1 MFKIYFVNSAYE
13 KDQVLMYD
21 DTRDD
26 DELKLGNPKLHI
38 EVNAAGTLDFE
49 LPSTNVAYSKI
60 IPMVTELH
68 VIKDNQKTHDK
79 HIWFGRV
86 LTIDTDLYRTKTC
99 HCEGGLAYLNDCIY
113 YDKSADHGSWSN
125 LKTVGR
131 ALFARYESPTLNDGG
146 VHVYGVSPNEAS
158 AVIANIMSGGSNYKE
173 KLKVPFKH
181 LGRIA
186 KDTDSDVPVY
196 AWVNEPVVPSGD
208 QKDDDYYF
216 DEENLNSALQNQCGI
231 TNPNNMTAID
241 LISSM
246 MSNVGGLFWV
256 SKTPHYPKRTFGSA
270 DLGDAVYVMQLH
282 MRRYYPAFNPEEGQ
296 TIQFGENLTDLTITD
311 DGTTFFTAVHPHGQH
326 INSGEDFTLDGR
338 GVQTGTTYVNKRT
351 WKIDPAHGVMY
362 CPELVEQYGMIIRDL
377 DVGTTNIYEQLVG
390 LGISE
395 IDSIPIISKTV
406 GGSWTSGLRELTVK
420 GIDLSLYNV
429 DYSSIELTDAVR
441 VLAPRHGI
449 DTYLNTTAIDYD
461 LQNVENTVFTLNAI
475 KTSNEIAN
483 ASPSY
488 SSSSGSSSSASAY
501 VHPKHTEHDL
511 GLYKFSNDNLGH
523 IDSAVAVSKKDIT
536 ALGIPGEDTKYY
548 VSSSWNPDAH
558 GVTLTDSKGNT
569 TVAPLETYRRTLPLK
584 SYSTD
589 GEYVNGRGY
598 LIYTTG
604 FQIKSEYRR
613 YDATHP
619 LNIGGSYTLSSDQ
632 IEHKWSINGDIK
644 VDGNTVILHLK
655 TDTDDSDLSLN
666 VYAYEYFEPATD
678 GHDYILYHAWI
689 AVYISKDLTKLSYSA
704 AALSSIQYTDM
715 EGLYLQSPPDSDH
728 AIDYSKLVKQTEN
741 ASDENTT
748 YELSKTGSTITL
760 TGSDGSSSS
769 VTDSDTTY
777 ELVQF
782 YINNDPDGPLIS
794 LKDSNSRHSL
804 MRVPNTFTL
813 SKTDIQ
819 IAIGRYVN
827 IRDDYKVILDLAFF
841 ASSGFG
847 DGMDRARDYPVI
859 IDSYITLN
867 FGELITKRFLVR
879 IITSALSDVA
889 IVPARAIVRQLDST
903 SAYSNTKWQVFL
915 GHTDDIARKGLVT
928 AIRICLHNN
937 TYSDITDIKAK
948 TFTYF
953 ATSIYGELLERPR
966 LEINT
971 YDIATTEI
979 DTIFELSSQNASDV
993 AFTGDYNDLSN
1004 KPAIP
1009 DISGK
1014 QDKSTAVTHTA
1025 NTAVGSATKPV
1036 YVAANGAATAISH
1049 SINADVPANANFTDT
1064 TYNDATQSAHGLMTA
1079 ADKKKLDGMDLS
1091 KYLPLAG
1098 GVMSGDI
1105 DIATHGVDLLVGS
1118 HRATN
1123 TTYATAVAGATIST
1137 KQAYSDGLTIRKSM
1151 IGSYLDPNSVWNNII
1166 SVRHRNGADDGP
1178 NYGMYLRSL
1187 LTSNGDLIWNKQTAA
1202 DTWQGERTLLDS
1214 VNYTSYAAKSDHTH
1228 AAITNSS
1235 QVASGAANAEQWVR
1249 LGTLKSSGNF
1259 STAVISVWSGDGAN
1273 GKAAQNSWFDIH
1285 IKDGWQST
1293 ESAAKA
1299 CGVTVYRTRCN
1310 TVKVKV
1316 IPTAHDTY
1324 TVWVY
1329 LPWKYWN
1336 SNYSVHGKYSSWTPQ
1351 VLKQIAEPEG
1361 TGSDT
1366 AYYDQ
1371 AFLTSTVAKATEATT
1386 LTDSGW
1392 VNCPLAVTGNT
1403 TYPTSASTIRVRK
1416 YGKMVKLEG
1425 WVKYA
1430 KAFNNGHNVATIP
1443 DGYRPES
1450 HMELIGVPSAGS
1462 GTKVLFYV
1470 GISAGG
1476 NISFSPADSAG
1487 SATFNPAMS
1496 YDFQATYFID

>member
-21 DTRDD
+21 DTRVD

-38 EVNAAGTLDFE
+38 EVNVAGTLDFE

-68 VIKDNQKTHDK
+68 VIKDNQKTHNK
-79 HIWFGRV
+79 RIWFGRV
-86 LTIDTDLYRTKTC
+86 LTIDTDLYGTRTC

-113 YDKSADHGSWSN
+113 YDQSVDMGSWSN
-125 LKTVGR
+125 QRAVGR

-146 VHVYGVSPNEAS
+146 VHVYGVSTQEAS

-173 KLKVPFKH
+173 NLKTPFKH

-196 AWVNEPVVPSGD
+196 AWVNEPVVSSGD
-208 QKDDDYYF
+208 QNDEDYYF
-216 DEENLNSALQNQCGI
+216 DEDNLNYSVQNQCGI
-231 TNPNNMTAID
+231 TNPNNLTATD

-256 SKTPHYPKRTFGSA
+256 SKTPQYPKRTFGSA
-270 DLGDAVYVMQLH
+270 DFGDAVYVMQLH

-296 TIQFGENLTDLTITD
+296 TILLGENMTDLTITD
-311 DGTTFFTAVHPHGQH
+311 DGTTFFTAVHPHGQRPS
-326 INSGEDFTLDGR
+326 SGKDFTLR
-338 GVQTGTTYVNKRT
+338 GDWSQTGTTYINKRT
-351 WKIDPAHGVMY
+351 WKIDPVHGVMY
-362 CPELVEQYGMIIRDL
+362 CPELVERYGMIIRDL
-377 DVGTTNIYEQLVG
+377 DVGTTNMYEQLVG

-395 IDSIPIISKTV
+395 IDSIPLISKTV
-406 GGSWTSGLRELTVK
+406 GGSWTSGVRELTVK
-420 GIDLSLYNV
+420 GIDMSLYNT

-449 DTYLNTTAIDYD
+449 DTYLNVTAIDYD

-475 KTSNEIAN
+475 KSANEITN

-488 SSSSGSSSSASAY
+488 GSNSVSPSSGSSY

-523 IDSAVAVSKKDIT
+523 VDSAVNVTKKDIT
-536 ALGIPGEDTKYY
+536 ALGIPSENTKYY
-548 VSSSWNPDAH
+548 VSSSRNPDAH
-558 GVTLTDSKGNT
+558 GVTLTDSQNKT
-569 TVAPLETYRRTLPLK
+569 TVATLETYRRTLPLN
-584 SYSTD
+584 SYSND
-589 GEYVNGRGY
+589 GEYVEGRGY

-604 FQIKSEYRR
+604 FQIKSEYGRF
-613 YDATHP
+613 DATHP
-619 LNIGGSYTLSSDQ
+619 LNLEGRYTLISDGVD
-632 IEHKWSINGDIK
+632 HKWSVNGD
-644 VDGNTVILHLK
+644 VTANGNTVILNLK
-655 TDTDDSDLSLN
+655 TDTSDSDLSIN
-666 VYAYEYFEPATD
+666 VYAYGHFEEAVD
-678 GHDYILYHAWI
+678 GHEYILYHVWLAI
-689 AVYISKDLTKLSYSA
+689 YLSKNLTGLEYTTA
-704 AALSSIQYTDM
+704 TLSSIQYTDF

-728 AIDYSKLVKQTEN
+728 AIDYSKLVKQTESAAGDN
-741 ASDENTT
+741 IK
-748 YELSKTGSTITL
+748 YELSKTGNTITL
-760 TGSDGSSSS
+760 TGSDGTSSR

-827 IRDDYKVILDLAFF
+827 IGDDYKVILDLAFF

-903 SAYSNTKWQVFL
+903 SVYSNTKWQVFL
-915 GHTDDIARKGLVT
+915 GHTDDTARKGLVT

-937 TYSDITDIKAK
+937 TYSDITGIKAK

-979 DTIFELSSQNASDV
+979 DTILELSSQNAPDV

-1004 KPAIP
+1004 KPTIP
-1009 DISGK
+1009 NISGK
-1014 QDKSTAVTHTA
+1014 QDKSTAVTHSA

-1036 YVAANGAATAISH
+1036 YVAANGVATPISH
-1049 SINADVPANANFTDT
+1049 SINSDVPANAKFTDT
-1064 TYNDATQSAHGLMTA
+1064 TYSDATQSTHGLMTA
-1079 ADKKKLDGMDLS
+1079 EDKKKLDGLDASRFMNLNNS
-1091 KYLPLAG
+1091 AIVIYGAG
-1098 GVMSGDI
+1098 G
-1105 DIATHGVDLLVGS
+1105 
-1118 HRATN
+1118 
-1123 TTYATAVAGATIST
+1123 TA
-1137 KQAYSDGLTIRKSM
+1137 
-1151 IGSYLDPNSVWNNII
+1151 
-1166 SVRHRNGADDGP
+1166 
-1178 NYGMYLRSL
+1178 
-1187 LTSNGDLIWNKQTAA
+1187 
-1202 DTWQGERTLLDS
+1202 
-1214 VNYTSYAAKSDHTH
+1214 
-1228 AAITNSS
+1228 
-1235 QVASGAANAEQWVR
+1235 QWYR
-1249 LGTLKSSGNF
+1249 LGTLVSSGNF
-1259 STAVISVWSGDGAN
+1259 NTAIIRILSGDGAN
-1273 GKAAQNSWFDIH
+1273 GHARQNSSFEIH
-1285 IKDGWQST
+1285 IKDAWQST
-1293 ESAAKA
+1293 ETVSAKA
-1299 CGVTVYRTRCN
+1299 CGVTVYRINCAN
-1310 TVKVKV
+1310 AEVKV
-1316 IPTAHDTY
+1316 IPTAHNTY

-1329 LPWKYWN
+1329 LPWGYWN
-1336 SNYSVHGKYSSWTPQ
+1336 GDYAVYGKYKSWTSQRLTQPD
-1351 VLKQIAEPEG
+1351 EPEG
-1361 TGSDT
+1361 TGADT

-1371 AFLTSTVAKATEATT
+1371 AFLTSTVAKSTEAAT

-1392 VNCPLAVTGNT
+1392 SSVTTYIVDKSKFNNISTKFRRIGQIAWVKCRFTPNVAMTSITICDVTDIDPFVAVTPANSVYGMGSNDAGTESFRASVSYNPDHKLYLRGNFK
-1403 TYPTSASTIRVRK
+1403 PSTI
-1416 YGKMVKLEG
+1416 
-1425 WVKYA
+1425 
-1430 KAFNNGHNVATIP
+1430 
-1443 DGYRPES
+1443 YRL
-1450 HMELIGVPSAGS
+1450 M
-1462 GTKVLFYV
+1462 
-1470 GISAGG
+1470 
-1476 NISFSPADSAG
+1476 FSYPV
-1487 SATFNPAMS
+1487 T
-1496 YDFQATYFID
+1496 